1 MKRFFQADEKKKKT
15 GPGQAC
21 NFAVLHQT
29 HSTGKAY
36 IGPAWTWNL
45 SRHLKSHQRKK
56 KEGRKVANI
65 FVIDH
70 QRRIGVCVRVSVGW
84 GRRKVARWDWRKSAK
99 AHETLITTMTPTQSQ
114 SQLPLFS
121 ITRVSVT
128 C

>member
-1 MKRFFQADEKKKKT
+1 MKRFFQADEKKKKLDQDRPVT
-15 GPGQAC
+15 LLL
-21 NFAVLHQT
+21 LHQT
-29 HSTGKAY
+29 HSLAY
-36 IGPAWTWNL
+36 IGLAWMWNL

-114 SQLPLFS
+114 SKLPLFS

>member
-1 MKRFFQADEKKKKT
+1 MRKKKLDQDRPVT
-15 GPGQAC
+15 LLL
-21 NFAVLHQT
+21 LHQT

-36 IGPAWTWNL
+36 TGPAWTWNL

-70 QRRIGVCVRVSVGW
+70 QRHIGVCVRVSVGW

-99 AHETLITTMTPTQSQ
+99 AHGMLITTMTPTQSQ